1 MGSDWLQP
9 FLMYFGVR
17 DGQVCWQIGAGVEK
31 KERSKGKVPERS
43 GLGLGCGRCR
53 SGGNYAE
60 TSRSER
66 LGSEM
71 LLRHMRGR
79 AGAALESSS
88 RERPRLEMQ
97 MWASSGYKGPSKL
110 RVADEITKEVV
121 ERERRGPPSAGTQKK
136 QPAEQKGPSGGP
148 KSREERASG
157 GGSESPGQVQ

>member
-1 MGSDWLQP
+1 M
-9 FLMYFGVR
+9 
-17 DGQVCWQIGAGVEK
+17 EK

-97 MWASSGYKGPSKL
+97 MWVSSGYKGHSKL

-121 ERERRGPPSAGTQKK
+121 ERERRGPPHQQGHRKSNPLSKK
-136 QPAEQKGPSGGP
+136 DPVAAQSQESKGLLEVGV
-148 KSREERASG
+148 
-157 GGSESPGQVQ
+157 SPRVKCNED